1 MKELITNKYLLAI
14 IFGAFASLSFAPFH
28 FFIAA
33 VISVSVLYVLLE
45 DEHSAKDIF
54 FIGFW
59 YGFGYFLSGVYWI
72 AISLLVDASKFAWL
86 IPFALTLIPA
96 VLALYIAFFALT
108 YKSLVKRFA
117 LDQEYQRIILF
128 AVLWMIFEILRAN
141 LFTGFP
147 WNLMGYIWM
156 FDVSLAQSAKIFGIY
171 GLSFFAILTCLFP
184 TLFFDAHGRKHFAEI
199 SILDWV
205 FAVILII
212 AFSANVFLGRD
223 YLNKTVIDEYKSTKI
238 RLVQGN
244 IAQEMKWGED
254 QKYKNLMKHVE
265 LTNSKPLDDIS
276 AVIWSETAVPYA
288 VENSSK
294 LLLRLNQATPPK
306 GVLITG
312 GIRIKGNPEAMQ
324 VWNSVFTI
332 GDGIIQDK
340 YDKHHLVPFGEY
352 VPLQKYIPIISK
364 ITDGSI
370 GFSKGTGPKTLS
382 AGDNFLFS
390 PLICYEVLFSDKTIN
405 KKLRPDLLVNVTN
418 DAWFGESTGPYQH
431 LDMARMRS
439 IEYGIPM
446 ARVAN
451 TGVTAYIDP
460 MGRIVKQIKLNQEG
474 IFDVFLLKKL
484 DPTMY
489 EIYRYNVL
497 AILIAIILLFLVL
510 GSFVKS
516 GKDES
521 KEAP

>member
-1 MKELITNKYLLAI
+1 MIKIITPKYLLAI
-14 IFGAFASLSFAPFH
+14 VFGACASLAFAPFH

-33 VISVSVLYVLLE
+33 VVSVSVLYCLLE
-45 DEHSAKDIF
+45 DEDSAKKIF
-54 FIGFW
+54 WIGFF
-59 YGFGYFLSGVYWI
+59 YGFGHFLSGVYWI
-72 AISLLVDASKFAWL
+72 AISLLVDATRFAWL

-108 YKSLVKRFA
+108 YKSLVKRLA
-117 LDQEYQRIILF
+117 LHQEYQKMLLF
-128 AVLWMIFEILRAN
+128 AICWMIFEILRSN

-147 WNLMGYIWM
+147 WNLMGYVWM
-156 FDVSLAQSAKIFGIY
+156 FDVALAQSAKIFGIY
-171 GLSFFAILTCLFP
+171 GLSFFAMIICLFP
-184 TLFFDAHGRKHFAEI
+184 VLFFDAYGRKHLSEI
-199 SILDWV
+199 SFLDWV
-205 FAVILII
+205 FAVLLIA
-212 AFSANVFLGRD
+212 AFSANAFFGREYVD
-223 YLNKTVIDEYKSTKI
+223 KTTIMQDRTTKI

-244 IAQEMKWGED
+244 IAQEMKWGEE
-254 QKYKNLMKHVE
+254 QKYKNLLKHID
-265 LTNSKPLDDIS
+265 LTNAEPLDDIA
-276 AVIWSETAVPYA
+276 AVLWSETAVSYA
-288 VENSSK
+288 VENDSTLIRK
-294 LLLRLNQATPPK
+294 LNQATPPN

-312 GIRIKGNPEAMQ
+312 GLRIQRNPEDLQ
-324 VWNSVFTI
+324 VWNSIFTI
-332 GDGIIQDK
+332 GNGVIQDS

-370 GFSKGTGPKTLS
+370 GFSKGSGPQTLS

-390 PLICYEVLFSDKTIN
+390 PLICYEVLFSDKILN
-405 KKLRPDLLVNVTN
+405 KELRPDLLVNVTN
-418 DAWFGESTGPYQH
+418 DAWFGESSGPYQH

-460 MGRIVKQIKLNQEG
+460 MGRVVKQIKLNQEG

-484 DPTMY
+484 DPTIY
-489 EIYRYNVL
+489 EIYRYSVL

-510 GSFVKS
+510 GSVVKS
-516 GKDES
+516 GKDEA
-521 KEAP
+521 KERL

>member
-14 IFGAFASLSFAPFH
+14 IFGACASLSFAPFH

-45 DEHSAKDIF
+45 DEHVGKDIF
-54 FIGFW
+54 LIGFW

-108 YKSLVKRFA
+108 YKSLVKK
-117 LDQEYQRIILF
+117 LVLEQEYQRILLF
-128 AVLWMIFEILRAN
+128 AILWMIFEILRAN

-147 WNLMGYIWM
+147 WNLIGYVWM
-156 FDVSLAQSAKIFGIY
+156 FDVAFAQSAKIFGIY
-171 GLSFFAILTCLFP
+171 GLSFFAILICLFP
-184 TLFFDAHGRKHFAEI
+184 TLFFDAHGRKRLAEI
-199 SILDWV
+199 SFLDWV
-205 FAVILII
+205 FALILIA
-212 AFSANVFLGRD
+212 AFSANAFYGRD
-223 YLNKTVIDEYKSTKI
+223 YLDKTMIEEDRTTKI

-244 IAQEMKWGED
+244 IAQEMKWGEE
-254 QKYKNLMKHVE
+254 QKYKNFMKHVE
-265 LTNSKPLDDIS
+265 LTNSESLDDIA
-276 AVIWSETAVPYA
+276 AVLWSETAVPYA
-288 VENSSK
+288 VGSSSK
-294 LLLRLNQATPPK
+294 LMARLNQATPPK
-306 GVLITG
+306 GVLVTG
-312 GIRIKGNPEAMQ
+312 GLRIQNNSDGFQ
-324 VWNSVFTI
+324 VWNSIFTI
-332 GDGIIQDK
+332 GDGRIQDS

-370 GFSKGTGPKTLS
+370 GFSKGPGPQTLS

-405 KKLRPDLLVNVTN
+405 EGFRPDILVNLTN

-510 GSFVKS
+510 GSVVTS
-516 GKDES
+516 GKDEA
-521 KEAP
+521 KETL